1 MGADLLFPASERFWR
16 VEGVKGKVFS
26 RAHNERNAGI
36 GPNLTHPKVFF
47 VVAQILQNSQVD
59 KLRRR
64 DDSSVE
70 GSSLDQ
76 YQNLQLS
83 YQSDAVIERQ
93 PLR

>member
-1 MGADLLFPASERFWR
+1 MNADLLFPASERFWL

-26 RAHNERNAGI
+26 PAHNERNAGI

-70 GSSLDQ
+70 GSCIGSI
-76 YQNLQLS
+76 S
-83 YQSDAVIERQ
+83 KPSVVISK
-93 PLR
+93 